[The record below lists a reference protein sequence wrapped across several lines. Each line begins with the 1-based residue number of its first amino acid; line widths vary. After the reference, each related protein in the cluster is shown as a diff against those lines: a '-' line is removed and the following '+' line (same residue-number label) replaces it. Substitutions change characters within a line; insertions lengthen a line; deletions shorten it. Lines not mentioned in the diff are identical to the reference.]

1 MLILFPI
8 GSIACYAASTKM
20 EEQVAQSPA
29 KYSTD
34 GGLLPRRLLALA

>member
-1 MLILFPI
+1 
-8 GSIACYAASTKM
+8 M
-20 EEQVAQSPA
+20 EEQEAQSPA